1 MAVTKIWA
9 IKDSLQR
16 VLDYAAN
23 PDKTEYD
30 ALAQTLH
37 YAENDAKTKLNE
49 SAQLVTGIHC
59 RADHAWEDMRAVQER
74 FGKTDGVVALHAYQ
88 SFREGEVTPEQC
100 HEIGVALA
108 RKVWGGRFQVL
119 VATHMNTDNLHNHFV
134 INSVSYVDGKKYEQ
148 RRSQYAEFRAASD
161 KLCREYGLSVVEQ
174 PKAKEPARYA
184 RMREA
189 IDQACEDAST
199 AEDFRRELYRQGYIF
214 GSDPNRKYATIRARD
229 GGRAVRLYRLGEEY
243 DLPAI
248 DDRLRGNYLLYGSRL
263 YELKH
268 PPRQYTPKRYR
279 PKDGCAGKGVLR
291 IFFEV
296 FFGESQIHRLYLY
309 YCYQLGILPKKQQ
322 PRINRPELE
331 RIWKDT
337 EKILAEHAFVHD
349 HKFPSL
355 QAIVDYRKGLSQQ
368 METLAAQRAEI
379 VKQMRRK
386 DASPELA
393 DQRMALTCKIAEL
406 RKEDK
411 IAEGAIKRIQRTR
424 DSNRIEQKT
433 EVNIQT
439 IEIAA
444 ETVLGSADKEVQ
456 WLTSRKNL
464 TKFKITV
471 CNGYKVNGQ
480 KRMKAQTITVPSSV
494 PKRGIQQYVMAEAER
509 IEKKF
514 KYGVEESDQTHFD
527 QYAENWL
534 KRQEPFF
541 KATTYVGYKRNLD
554 IVYPLIG
561 GIPLAKLLPM
571 TLEEM
576 CEELRKRP
584 GRGGKCIKETTVQK
598 YLETVSSVL
607 EDAKKNDIIPF
618 NPAHRVRKK
627 HFEKEVQHIPQKYEM
642 GKLMRAIQNEPILY
656 RAYYTLAITTGL
668 RRGET
673 VCSAM
678 EGHNRCL

>member
-1 MAVTKIWA
+1 MAVTKIWT

-49 SAQLVTGIHC
+49 SAQLVTAIHC
-59 RADHAWEDMRAVQER
+59 RANHAWEDMRVVQER

-100 HEIGVALA
+100 HKIGVALA
-108 RKVWGGRFQVL
+108 RRVWGKRFQVL

-199 AEDFRRELYRQGYIF
+199 AEDFHRALYRQGYIF
-214 GSDPNRKYATIRARD
+214 GSDPNRRYATIRARD

-243 DLPAI
+243 DLAAI
-248 DDRLRGNYLLYGSRL
+248 DDRLRGNYLLYGPRL

-268 PPRQYTPKRYR
+268 SPRQYTPKRYR
-279 PKDGCAGKGVLR
+279 STENRSILQ

-296 FFGESQIHRLYLY
+296 FFGESQMHRLYLY
-309 YCYQLGILPKKQQ
+309 YCYQLGILPKKQH

-337 EKILAEHAFVHD
+337 ERILAEHAFVHD

-355 QAIVDYRKGLSQQ
+355 QAIADYRKSLSQQ
-368 METLAAQRAEI
+368 VESLTAQRAEV

-386 DASPELA
+386 DAPPELV
-393 DQRMALTCKIAEL
+393 DQRMALTCEIAKL

-424 DSNRIEQKT
+424 E
-433 EVNIQT
+433 
-439 IEIAA
+439 
-444 ETVLGSADKEVQ
+444 
-456 WLTSRKNL
+456 
-464 TKFKITV
+464 
-471 CNGYKVNGQ
+471 
-480 KRMKAQTITVPSSV
+480 
-494 PKRGIQQYVMAEAER
+494 
-509 IEKKF
+509 
-514 KYGVEESDQTHFD
+514 
-527 QYAENWL
+527 YA
-534 KRQEPFF
+534 
-541 KATTYVGYKRNLD
+541 GYKRNLD

-584 GRGGKCIKETTVQK
+584 GRGGNCIKETTVQK

-618 NPAHRVRKK
+618 NPAHRVRNK
-627 HFEKEVQHIPQKYEM
+627 HIEKEVQHIPQKYEM

-668 RRGET
+668 RRGELCALQWRDIAGACELT
-673 VCSAM
+673 VRRSRSCASGKIVESDTKSHRERIVTIPLGIWELLMALRQQQVLHSGVPDR
-678 EGHNRCL
+678 EKPIFTDPDGHVPHPDTFTRHLRKLYKKCGLPEE

>member
-59 RADHAWEDMRAVQER
+59 RTAHAWEDMRAVQER

-108 RKVWGGRFQVL
+108 RKVWGKRFQVL

-199 AEDFRRELYRQGYIF
+199 AEDFHRALYRQGYIF
-214 GSDPNRKYATIRARD
+214 GSDPNRRYATIRARD

-263 YELKH
+263 YERKH
-268 PPRQYTPKRYR
+268 PPRQYTPKR
-279 PKDGCAGKGVLR
+279 
-291 IFFEV
+291 
-296 FFGESQIHRLYLY
+296 
-309 YCYQLGILPKKQQ
+309 
-322 PRINRPELE
+322 
-331 RIWKDT
+331 
-337 EKILAEHAFVHD
+337 
-349 HKFPSL
+349 
-355 QAIVDYRKGLSQQ
+355 
-368 METLAAQRAEI
+368 
-379 VKQMRRK
+379 
-386 DASPELA
+386 
-393 DQRMALTCKIAEL
+393 
-406 RKEDK
+406 
-411 IAEGAIKRIQRTR
+411 
-424 DSNRIEQKT
+424 
-433 EVNIQT
+433 
-439 IEIAA
+439 
-444 ETVLGSADKEVQ
+444 
-456 WLTSRKNL
+456 
-464 TKFKITV
+464 
-471 CNGYKVNGQ
+471 YKVNGQ

-514 KYGVEESDQTHFD
+514 KYGVEESDQTHFE

-541 KATTYVGYKRNLD
+541 KATTYAGYKRNLD

-584 GRGGKCIKETTVQK
+584 GRGGNCIKETTVQK

-642 GKLMRAIQNEPILY
+642 RKLMRAIQYEPILY

-668 RRGET
+668 RRGELCALQWRDITGACELT
-673 VCSAM
+673 VRRSRSCASGQIVESDTKSHRERIVTIPLGIWELLMALRQQQVLHSGVPDREQSIFTDPDGHVPHPDTFTRHLRKLYKKCGLPEEYHLHTLRHFYATYLLQ
-678 EGHNRCL
+678 EGTSKQVAASLLGHADTAFLERTYCHPQDVAKRQAANLMQDLLNNQNPCYVAFMKNKNRKVKKVG